1 MTDSYA
7 AYYEPGPKWL
17 KGKPLNDQPLKS
29 HVDYLVSLH
38 EQGKLS
44 MGGPLAD
51 GSGGLVIFTAE
62 NQEEV
67 EALLSSDPAI
77 VDGILAATVKK
88 WARVV

>member
-38 EQGKLS
+38 EKGKVS

-62 NQEEV
+62 SQEEV
-67 EALLSSDPAI
+67 ESLLLSDPAI
-77 VDGILAATVKK
+77 ADGILAATVKK
-88 WARVV
+88 WARVI